1 MSETSG
7 PRDVLAPR
15 PVVSSSTAYHGLIWD
30 IASERVDL
38 GDGVEVTREFVR
50 HTGAVGILAIDE
62 QDRVLMVSQYRHP
75 VGYELCEL
83 PAGLLDISGEPP
95 VECAMRELAEEAD
108 LVAQRWDVLI
118 DWFNSPGGSD
128 EAIRVF
134 LARGLSDVPAENR
147 FERTHEEALMTSRWF
162 DLDEVF
168 EAVLTGQLHNPTAVV
183 GVLAAHAARE
193 RGWNTLRPA
202 DSPWSQHKAFR

>member
-75 VGYELCEL
+75 VGYELCERRQ
-83 PAGLLDISGEPP
+83 ACWTSAEPP
-95 VECAMRELAEEAD
+95 VECAMRELAEED

-118 DWFNSPGGSD
+118 DWFTPRWQRRGDPGLPGPGAERRARREPVRAYPRGGLD
-128 EAIRVF
+128 D
-134 LARGLSDVPAENR
+134 LALVRPRRGLRGGADRPVAQSDRRGRGAGCTRRP
-147 FERTHEEALMTSRWF
+147 RTRL
-162 DLDEVF
+162 
-168 EAVLTGQLHNPTAVV
+168 
-183 GVLAAHAARE
+183 
-193 RGWNTLRPA
+193 NTLRPA